1 MGEEGGREGNDG
13 GKMTEIRLVPP
24 DSSQCELQFCLAW
37 EVGLLC
43 VLFLSRLYT
52 QHTHNAVD
60 AIFHAISECQTLYP
74 DPEQLSS
81 DEDNDEGVEL
91 GGGEE
96 DGEMVDLSGGEFFT
110 SPEGLEHLSPEGR
123 VVLQHLERVFQM
135 PTQEEFAQMV
145 TNGQCTISFP
155 YRIAGNFYEAQ
166 IFAF

>member
-1 MGEEGGREGNDG
+1 MSCGFVWPG
-13 GKMTEIRLVPP
+13 RLVCCAY
-24 DSSQCELQFCLAW
+24 SSSP
-37 EVGLLC
+37 G
-43 VLFLSRLYT
+43 Y
-52 QHTHNAVD
+52 THNAVD

-155 YRIAGNFYEAQ
+155 YQVLGMRLVCEQ
-166 IFAF
+166 TVTKS